1 MVNFKCDILIGMD
14 IKYLGHSSFKIR
26 GKSGSVVTDPFDSK
40 MVGVDFPRVSA
51 EIVTVSHNHE
61 DHNQVSKVSG
71 TSNRSEPFVIDRV
84 GEYEA
89 SGIGVIGVKSWHD
102 DEEGSKRGENII
114 YVIQIEGVIVA
125 HLGDLGHV
133 LSDKQVSTIGPVDV
147 LLLPVGGTYTLGPGD
162 AVKVIEQL
170 SPSIVVP
177 MHYRV
182 KSSTESFKDLVTV
195 DEFLEK
201 ADYGGVRREEKLSL
215 SKTSLPEETEI
226 VVLEV

>member
-1 MVNFKCDILIGMD
+1 M
-14 IKYLGHSSFKIR
+14 
-26 GKSGSVVTDPFDSK
+26 
-40 MVGVDFPRVSA
+40 
-51 EIVTVSHNHE
+51 
-61 DHNQVSKVSG
+61 
-71 TSNRSEPFVIDRV
+71 
-84 GEYEA
+84 
-89 SGIGVIGVKSWHD
+89 
-102 DEEGSKRGENII
+102 
-114 YVIQIEGVIVA
+114 A

-182 KSSTESFKDLVTV
+182 TSSTESFKDLATV